1 MELVEAVLNFRSR
14 FFDPDEDPDR
24 CMASKGILHMSTGRP
39 SNLLRMEIGSL
50 LISIDLPPPDPDPR
64 VGVVLEAP
72 FEAGLVRCGVD
83 FFTGKMREMA
93 ALFLADSS
101 TVEFSRVSGFGQFG
115 VDFVEDFRLVGD
127 LRYEP

>member
-1 MELVEAVLNFRSR
+1 
-14 FFDPDEDPDR
+14 
-24 CMASKGILHMSTGRP
+24 MSTGRP

-72 FEAGLVRCGVD
+72 PEAGLVRCGVD